1 MAHPVQLLHNYQVSC
16 LALLESNPY
25 RVFPTPC
32 ASNCRDDRDRDIPG
46 LLLDVRRRLKQAQA
60 DRLELAALKH
70 TSAQHQQ
77 QYQHLASQHE
87 LSQESAVVLEAR
99 LAAAQA
105 AAAAEASLLQQMV
118 PALVLQCAA
127 ILSAEQSL
135 PTAQQTA
142 KQQEQQLSAEQL
154 VCLALQG
161 APVAKDCAYST
172 ATSLLD
178 KAGRWVHAA

>member
-1 MAHPVQLLHNYQVSC
+1 M
-16 LALLESNPY
+16 
-25 RVFPTPC
+25 
-32 ASNCRDDRDRDIPG
+32 PG

-77 QYQHLASQHE
+77 QYQHLVSQHE
-87 LSQESAVVLEAR
+87 LAQELAVVLEAR

-135 PTAQQTA
+135 LPAQQA
-142 KQQEQQLSAEQL
+142 AQQEQQLSAEQI

-161 APVAKDCAYST
+161 APVAKGYAYST
-172 ATSLLD
+172 TASPVLKTD
-178 KAGRWVHAA
+178 RWVHAT

>member
-1 MAHPVQLLHNYQVSC
+1 M
-16 LALLESNPY
+16 
-25 RVFPTPC
+25 
-32 ASNCRDDRDRDIPG
+32 PG

-77 QYQHLASQHE
+77 QYQRLASQHK
-87 LSQESAVVLEAR
+87 LSQESSVVLEAR

-135 PTAQQTA
+135 PAQQA
-142 KQQEQQLSAEQL
+142 AQQEQQLSAEQV
-154 VCLALQG
+154 VCLTLQG
-161 APVAKDCAYST
+161 APVAKGYAYST
-172 ATSLLD
+172 ATSPVVKGD
-178 KAGRWVHAA
+178 RWVHGT